1 MKSVPSVHGKD
12 SSVQYTVEGQLR
24 KRPDFGDKSSMCGY
38 RVARRVGFAPKND
51 EFECFVYKVC
61 YFKLQNL
68 AKLFVVLAQHA

>member
-1 MKSVPSVHGKD
+1 
-12 SSVQYTVEGQLR
+12 
-24 KRPDFGDKSSMCGY
+24 
-38 RVARRVGFAPKND
+38 VARRVGFAPKND